1 MDLNTAQDL
10 LKELLFHL
18 PTGWWW
24 LLHQKEEND
33 LGIAKAF
40 DRPRAE
46 IEALLVNARICQ
58 ENGNGFTIVKKKF
71 DSFCATLSA
80 PMEVQTC
87 ARRIYIVN
95 GVDEYRTPTNQIKSK
110 VRYSKWGQLT
120 GNMVESIRKS
130 AEHYDRQ
137 NANAAKRE
145 KDATKRKKEEAEA
158 AAN

>member
-46 IEALLVNARICQ
+46 IEAILVHAGICK

-71 DSFCATLSA
+71 DSFL
-80 PMEVQTC
+80 PPYLLPWKFKPV
-87 ARRIYIVN
+87 
-95 GVDEYRTPTNQIKSK
+95 P
-110 VRYSKWGQLT
+110 
-120 GNMVESIRKS
+120 
-130 AEHYDRQ
+130 
-137 NANAAKRE
+137 
-145 KDATKRKKEEAEA
+145 DAYTS
-158 AAN
+158 

>member
-46 IEALLVNARICQ
+46 IEALLVNAGICK

-95 GVDEYRTPTNQIKSK
+95 GVDEYRTPTDQIKSK
-110 VRYSKWGQLT
+110 VRCSKCG
-120 GNMVESIRKS
+120 
-130 AEHYDRQ
+130 
-137 NANAAKRE
+137 
-145 KDATKRKKEEAEA
+145 
-158 AAN
+158 

>member
-18 PTGWWW
+18 PMGWWW

-46 IEALLVNARICQ
+46 IEALLVNARICK

-71 DSFCATLSA
+71 AHVEMTTCGSIITEDSDQAKQGF
-80 PMEVQTC
+80 V
-87 ARRIYIVN
+87 
-95 GVDEYRTPTNQIKSK
+95 G
-110 VRYSKWGQLT
+110 
-120 GNMVESIRKS
+120 RK
-130 AEHYDRQ
+130 
-137 NANAAKRE
+137 
-145 KDATKRKKEEAEA
+145 
-158 AAN
+158 